1 MSLKQERGFTLL
13 ELLIVLALLSVIV
26 GMVGH
31 NLGRDGKRRAVQE
44 ATLFVQLVQHAR
56 QQAVLQ
62 GRPAGVRVD
71 RGGYQLMQQ
80 TASGW
85 ASAGVVH
92 ATGLSL
98 RLELD
103 DVPASLQGH
112 STRPQVIADSN
123 DEYTAFTLHFEQADV
138 RLVSVTSD
146 GLNDPRFDH

>member
-1 MSLKQERGFTLL
+1 ML

-26 GMVGH
+26 GMAGLS
-31 NLGRDGKRRAVQE
+31 LGRDGKRLAAQE
-44 ATLFVQLVQHAR
+44 AGLFVQLVQHVR

-85 ASAGVVH
+85 TAVGTAH

-103 DVPASLQGH
+103 DVPVSLQAH
-112 STRPQVIADSN
+112 SARPQVIANSN
-123 DEYTAFTLHFEQADV
+123 DEYTAFTLHFEQAGV
-138 RLVSVTSD
+138 RLATVMSD
-146 GLNDPRFDH
+146 GLNDPWLDR